1 MYPHKNTQN
10 EVKGSIQ
17 HYPWLGKF
25 LLLAGIFI
33 VAEVTFSYLAM
44 YLAHFIFPAT
54 NFLQVA
60 VQLQSGSVALQPD
73 SALVHALELYQFIT
87 SLGRFLLVPFFFCY
101 LTGESPWSTFGL
113 NKQPGSWQSLLVLPI
128 MISAAVVIGFINE
141 WNQGI
146 QLPAFLSDMESSM
159 RLMEEQAKNMSDA
172 FLKTATIS
180 GLVVNILLIGVV
192 AAISE
197 EIIFRG
203 LLQDMFRRWT
213 GNMHAGIWLSAF
225 LFSFIHLQFFGFF
238 PRLLLG
244 ALLGYLYAWSGS
256 LWTAILGH
264 FINNTAAV
272 ILYFLMGKGIV
283 ENDPTEAGTWV
294 QALLFLP
301 IAVYLIVL
309 YRSKSTE
316 WKKTG

>member
-1 MYPHKNTQN
+1 
-10 EVKGSIQ
+10 
-17 HYPWLGKF
+17 
-25 LLLAGIFI
+25 
-33 VAEVTFSYLAM
+33 M
-44 YLAHFIFPAT
+44 YLAHFIFPET

-60 VQLQSGSVALQPD
+60 VQLQNGTVTLQPD

-87 SLGRFLLVPFFFCY
+87 SIGRFLLVPFFFCY
-101 LTGESPWSTFGL
+101 LSGESPLVTFGL
-113 NKQPGSWQSLLVLPI
+113 HKRPDGFQSILVLPI
-128 MISAAVVIGFINE
+128 MISSAVVIGFINE

-146 QLPAFLSDMESSM
+146 QFPAFLADMESNM

-172 FLKTATIS
+172 FLKTSTLG
-180 GLVVNILLIGVV
+180 GLLVNMLLIGVV

-213 GNMHAGIWLSAF
+213 GSIHAGIWISAF

-272 ILYFLMGKGIV
+272 ILYFLMGKGMI
-283 ENDPTEAGTWV
+283 ENDPTEAGTWL
-294 QALLFLP
+294 QAVLFLP
-301 IAVYLIVL
+301 LAASLIWL
-309 YRSKSTE
+309 YRSKSPS
-316 WKKTG
+316 WRKIGS

>member
-1 MYPHKNTQN
+1 
-10 EVKGSIQ
+10 VKGSIQ

-33 VAEVTFSYLAM
+33 VAEVIFSYLAM
-44 YLAHFIFPAT
+44 YLAHFIFPET

-60 VQLQSGSVALQPD
+60 VQLQNGTVTLQPD

-87 SLGRFLLVPFFFCY
+87 SIGRFLLVPFFFCY
-101 LTGESPWSTFGL
+101 LSGESPLVTFGL
-113 NKQPGSWQSLLVLPI
+113 HKRPDGFQSILVLPI
-128 MISAAVVIGFINE
+128 MISSAVVIGFINE

-146 QLPAFLSDMESSM
+146 QFPAFLADMESNM

-172 FLKTATIS
+172 FLKTSTLG
-180 GLVVNILLIGVV
+180 GLLVNMLLIGVV

-213 GNMHAGIWLSAF
+213 GSIHAGIWISAF

-272 ILYFLMGKGIV
+272 ILYFLMGKGMI
-283 ENDPTEAGTWV
+283 ENDPTEAGTWL
-294 QALLFLP
+294 QAVLFLP
-301 IAVYLIVL
+301 LAASLIWL
-309 YRSKSTE
+309 YRSKSPS
-316 WKKTG
+316 WRKIGS